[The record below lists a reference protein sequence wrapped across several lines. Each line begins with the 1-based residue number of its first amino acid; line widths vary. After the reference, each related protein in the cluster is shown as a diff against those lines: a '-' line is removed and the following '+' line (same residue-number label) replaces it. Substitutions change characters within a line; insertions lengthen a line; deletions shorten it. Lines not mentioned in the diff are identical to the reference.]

1 MSIRKSTPNHTP
13 HTYTHMQNEAFI
25 RAIEDT
31 SYKTEN
37 PIYDINKEKLLQKTT
52 DIYTSKLDDLVGE
65 SYEVIYNYIISLL
78 IVSPLYLFS
87 IGGIY
92 EIPTKELI
100 MYILDC
106 FNKVEADT
114 IHIYFCRSGI
124 LQHALEKVIKSDNID
139 IHIEIKSFASKPTN
153 IYTDVTKR
161 DVDKKIDVCD
171 RDKRI
176 LSIYHFPPLSKC
188 KEIIK
193 GLRTNK
199 DNIVGTLFLGDIDRG
214 ICLPKKFNPLLS
226 LLNMK
231 LIDYGTVPTI
241 SCFDIHDPIIKEQ
254 LNKYLNLPFKYNF
267 CRQLFYANKDM
278 DFKVKPTL
286 NMDGWNNYKRLN
298 TLTSDKGIVLLVCEH
313 TYFIKKYGVLWDM
326 NLDAIPR
333 LLEIVSEKLY
343 MPSASFNGGSDG
355 KQLPLDIYE
364 EYFHRIE
371 YIRYDIH
378 RIQYIKMRK
387 LSMFNK
393 YVDIFPIMTM
403 RTNILYR
410 QRIQC
415 EISTVE
421 HFKDE
426 VRTMYCSVCCKPKI
440 MNCEQCIHI
449 TYCSEKCKII
459 DYELL
464 NHKEECSIFK
474 FIEDKQLEERIIKP
488 IMTE

>member
-1 MSIRKSTPNHTP
+1 MSIRKYTPNH
-13 HTYTHMQNEAFI
+13 HTHMQNEAFMK
-25 RAIEDT
+25 AIGDR

-37 PIYDINKEKLLQKTT
+37 PIYDPKKEILLKGMT
-52 DIYTSKLDDLVGE
+52 DIYTAKLYDIAGE

-78 IVSPLYLFS
+78 ITSPLYLFS
-87 IGGIY
+87 MGGIY

-106 FNKVEADT
+106 FNKVEADE

-139 IHIEIKSFASKPTN
+139 IRIKIKSFDTKPTN
-153 IYTDVTKR
+153 IYTDVNKKG
-161 DVDKKIDVCD
+161 VNKKIDASD

-176 LSIYHFPPLSKC
+176 LSIYHFPPLSKF
-188 KEIIK
+188 KDIIK

-199 DNIVGTLFLGDIDRG
+199 ENFVGTLFLGDIVRG
-214 ICLPKKFNPLLS
+214 ISLPKNFNPLLS

-241 SCFDIHDPIIKEQ
+241 SCFDIHEPIIKEQ
-254 LNKYLNLPFKYNF
+254 LNTYLDLPFDYNF
-267 CRQLFYANKDM
+267 SRQAFYVNKDR
-278 DFKVKPTL
+278 DFTVKPTL
-286 NMDGWNNYKRLN
+286 NMDGWNNLKR
-298 TLTSDKGIVLLVCEH
+298 TTALTSDECIILLVCEH
-313 TYFIKKYGVLWDM
+313 TFLIKKYGVLWDM

-333 LLEIVSEKLY
+333 LLEIVSEKLNR
-343 MPSASFNGGSDG
+343 PTASFNRGSDG

-371 YIRYDIH
+371 YIRYDMH
-378 RIQYIKMRK
+378 RIKYIKLRK

-393 YVDIFPIMTM
+393 YVDVFPIMTM

-426 VRTMYCSVCCKPKI
+426 VRTMYCSVCCKPEI

-474 FIEDKQLEERIIKP
+474 FIEDQHLERTITKP
-488 IMTE
+488 IMNK